1 MNLKYFYIYKF
12 IWMEKKDV
20 VLFLFVK
27 NDNCTNSFLRNYF
40 IEEIKHWKNAE
51 EENFKNSLPPR
62 EKMIMD
68 ILYTSFLDIV
78 WLVKRKPFKKLDSQ
92 CSNWSDIKKWWWLF
106 HFDAFFLFYCKRI
119 SVKWFYFR
127 E

>member
-1 MNLKYFYIYKF
+1 
-12 IWMEKKDV
+12 MEKKDV

-27 NDNCTNSFLRNYF
+27 NDNCTNYFLRNYF

-106 HFDAFFLFYCKRI
+106 HFYGFFYSIVKEYQLSDSI
-119 SVKWFYFR
+119 SENNFLKCRW
-127 E
+127 ECLL